1 MNRYVSLVAAAL
13 LCGGCVP
20 VTEPL
25 APVDK
30 AEQDKDLIGTW
41 AVKKSKGQLVQA
53 FEFEALEVSAP
64 AVKGN
69 PKGLMRW
76 STTGKSDTMT
86 AWFYFTTIGKD
97 TYATILLA
105 EGDREVSSLDKEGGY
120 AKWLK
125 EKEKKYFVFKVARAG
140 DKLTIDCGNYETFVK
155 LMTDA
160 KIGHNGNKHFWYY
173 HTPAGWLRE
182 HLEKTGP
189 AKLYDGSSVIELER
203 KK

>member
-1 MNRYVSLVAAAL
+1 MNRYVPLVAAAL

-25 APVDK
+25 APVETAEPDK
-30 AEQDKDLIGTW
+30 ELVGKW
-41 AVKKSKGQLVQA
+41 VVKKSKGELVKL

-76 STTGKSDTMT
+76 ATTDKGDGMT
-86 AWFYFTTIGKD
+86 AWFYLTTIGKD

-105 EGDREVSSLDKEGGY
+105 DAGGGTSPDKEGGY

-125 EKEKKYFVFKVARAG
+125 EDKKMYFVFKVARAG
-140 DKLTIDCGNYETFVK
+140 DKLTIDCANYEAFEKVAA
-155 LMTDA
+155 DA
-160 KIGHNGNKHFWYY
+160 KIGHNGDKHFRYY
-173 HTPAGWLRE
+173 HPPAGWLKGY
-182 HLEKTGP
+182 LEKTGP
-189 AKLYDGSSVIELER
+189 AKLYDGTCVIELER